1 MSHIYKYIISYI
13 YPKTPN
19 LCYSHAFP
27 IPCHSR
33 VLGEMLLFTYFV
45 IKYVNTTS
53 NVTYVPFLAAKA
65 PSYLGHWWRTTS
77 LMDHSIKIGKQGEY
91 ITMIYLSINAIC
103 YMNHCS
109 HDWSTIFSFPK
120 GKLHWAMPMLASL
133 IKGAPSLWHD
143 CMQVAAGGGFGSKLA
158 IVASLTIRITLGWQP
173 LAQPFF
179 HQFPQ
184 ALAAKRSS
192 DCPSCETR
200 ATHLVQPW
208 RWSTSFTLWP
218 STCRTGMGR
227 EIILN
232 NKCWNKI
239 MGTCIWLHMIHG

>member
-1 MSHIYKYIISYI
+1 
-13 YPKTPN
+13 
-19 LCYSHAFP
+19 
-27 IPCHSR
+27 
-33 VLGEMLLFTYFV
+33 
-45 IKYVNTTS
+45 
-53 NVTYVPFLAAKA
+53 
-65 PSYLGHWWRTTS
+65 
-77 LMDHSIKIGKQGEY
+77 MDHSIKIGKQGEY

-192 DCPSCETR
+192 DCPSCETW

-232 NKCWNKI
+232 HNKCWNKI
-239 MGTCIWLHMIHG
+239 MGTFIWLHMIHG